1 MDLEKTLICTA
12 WDLCCATMTWIGELT
27 FLYKLK
33 RDASIGLGS
42 TRIIFRCSLSV
53 WSCNNALMYIVKF
66 SSLVLNV
73 SVVITLVLFDVC
85 GHIAV
90 QFYLCACAL

>member
-42 TRIIFRCSLSV
+42 TGLTNKGCETYF
-53 WSCNNALMYIVKF
+53 
-66 SSLVLNV
+66 NV
-73 SVVITLVLFDVC
+73 VCLCGLVITL
-85 GHIAV
+85 
-90 QFYLCACAL
+90 